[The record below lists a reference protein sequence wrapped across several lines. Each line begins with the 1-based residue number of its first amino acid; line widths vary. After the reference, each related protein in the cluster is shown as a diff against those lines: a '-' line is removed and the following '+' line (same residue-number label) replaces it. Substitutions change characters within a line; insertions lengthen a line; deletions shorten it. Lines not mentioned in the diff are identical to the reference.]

1 MTKAFSVDKLTIKKF
16 FLKKGK
22 QMKKGTKT
30 LITCMVVLCV
40 AAIALPAFAEEGS
53 VIEKMGKKLGRGIV
67 NIVTG
72 WVELPMN
79 IYDTSVDTNNPLMG
93 ITYGTLKGLGM
104 AVVRTGA
111 GAYDTVTFLFPM
123 PQDYS
128 PILQPEFIF
137 EEK

>member
-1 MTKAFSVDKLTIKKF
+1 ML
-16 FLKKGK
+16 
-22 QMKKGTKT
+22 
-30 LITCMVVLCV
+30 VLCV
-40 AAIALPAFAEEGS
+40 AAITLPAFAEEGS

-93 ITYGTLKGLGM
+93 ITYGTLKGVGM

-128 PILQPEFIF
+128 PVLQPEFVF
-137 EEK
+137 DEK